1 MLSQNEIIG
10 AILSANSFVAGLF
23 FRDQIENFKTS
34 WEKVQFWS
42 LLFVIFVTGF
52 VVPIVYVIAV
62 VTGWIYHKIF
72 AKLHLGFIFK
82 YIVFR
87 RKLNYDY
94 ERGQEIHK
102 IASRMNPKW
111 YQIEKRI
118 FVWIDKWVKNN
129 YG

>member
-1 MLSQNEIIG
+1 MLSHNEIIT
-10 AILSANSFVAGLF
+10 AIISANSFLAGLF
-23 FRDQIENFKTS
+23 LRDQIENFKTS

-42 LLFVIFVTGF
+42 LFLVILITGF
-52 VVPIVYVIAV
+52 VVLIAYVFAV
-62 VTGWIYHKIF
+62 VTEWIYHKIF

-94 ERGQEIHK
+94 EIGQEIHK
-102 IASRMNPKW
+102 IASRMNPRW
-111 YQIEKRI
+111 YQIEKII